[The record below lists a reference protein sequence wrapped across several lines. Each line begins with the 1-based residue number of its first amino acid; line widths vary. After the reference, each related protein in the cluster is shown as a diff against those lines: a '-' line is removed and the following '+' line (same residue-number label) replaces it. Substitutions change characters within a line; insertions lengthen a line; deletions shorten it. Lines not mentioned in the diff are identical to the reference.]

1 MFKARYGVC
10 SRCGTEMIGRDALW
24 DQEITDRK
32 AIMHFECR
40 WKAPLPKM
48 AFINN
53 DPPPTEVIADTV
65 RYLIFPDKSCSS
77 SLWKLTR
84 GVHSPGMDAY
94 IQELNRRKRLKLEG
108 VPIDTVIPNW
118 HSMKPGEQEFAL
130 YEYSADHNLH
140 VQTFEEAMNGK

>member
-53 DPPPTEVIADTV
+53 DPPPTEVIV
-65 RYLIFPDKSCSS
+65 PRCGPSPL

-84 GVHSPGMDAY
+84 GVHSPDMDAY